1 MNKILVYGGSGDQG
15 VPLVD
20 ALLEKGYKVRVVT
33 RNPSEYNDDFSEN
46 LETVQADLFDFE
58 SLAVASDGI
67 DAIAMNLPFIFDKA
81 TAKKW
86 GENITRAGAKMG
98 VKKIVFNTSCYVA
111 PVDNGLEA
119 HDGRRAIEKC
129 MEESGMEYVVIR
141 SVVFMDNL
149 TRFWSKASI
158 TNNDT
163 FAYPCSPELKISW
176 ICLEDVA
183 AFMVAALSN
192 DNFKGDKILVGGPEV
207 LLGSEVAQKFTK
219 VLGRKITF
227 SSLEPENFAGSMSK
241 LVTGS
246 EVYEDQ
252 SIYAGMAAFYGWY
265 NDQSP
270 SPLAVDMEPVYK
282 MLGVKPTYFEDWI
295 KKHNWDKA

>member
-1 MNKILVYGGSGDQG
+1 MNKILVYGASGDQG

-20 ALLEKGYKVRVVT
+20 ALLEKGYKVRAVT
-33 RNPSEYNDDFSEN
+33 RNPSEYNDDFSKN
-46 LETVQADLFDFE
+46 LETIQADLFDLE
-58 SLAVASDGI
+58 SLMVASDGI

-81 TAKKW
+81 TAKQW
-86 GENITRAGAKMG
+86 GENITKAGTKMG

-111 PVDNGLEA
+111 PKDNGLEA
-119 HDGRRAIEKC
+119 HDGRREIERC

-149 TRFWSKASI
+149 TRFWSKPSI
-158 TNNDT
+158 TNNNT
-163 FAYPCSPELKISW
+163 FAYPCSSELQISW
-176 ICLEDVA
+176 ICLDDVA

-192 DNFKGDKILVGGPEV
+192 SNLKRDKILVGGPEV
-207 LLGSEVAQKFTK
+207 LLGDEVAKKFTK
-219 VLGRKITF
+219 VLGREITF
-227 SSLEPENFAGSMSK
+227 SSLKPENFAGSMSK

-252 SIYAGMAAFYGWY
+252 SIYGGMAAFYSWY
-265 NDQSP
+265 NEQSP
-270 SPLAVDMEPVYK
+270 SPLAVDMDPVYK

-295 KKHNWDKA
+295 KKYNWDRI